1 MSTEVIFPL
10 IENHIDSRMAK
21 LPNPK
26 SSFKSLFEELRIDL
40 MTDLEKVK
48 CFFLVLFQYRKL

>member
-26 SSFKSLFEELRIDL
+26 SSFKN
-40 MTDLEKVK
+40 TDSIFMDMLSRFSFSYKHETH
-48 CFFLVLFQYRKL
+48 